1 MLEIQKK
8 FLSSFTLLL
17 YIYYSAD
24 ALYKIQLF
32 LIHDISLSFI
42 AKKTSVGSQEHKDI
56 YKVKTVVCYCYIS
69 TFLSILFNPSLV
81 LEVSKRF
88 TDVLETS

>member
-1 MLEIQKK
+1 MLEIQKNI
-8 FLSSFTLLL
+8 SVIVYPTL

-42 AKKTSVGSQEHKDI
+42 AKKKISVGSQDHTDI
-56 YKVKTVVCYCYIS
+56 YKVIT
-69 TFLSILFNPSLV
+69 
-81 LEVSKRF
+81 EVSIFVMYRSQDKRI
-88 TDVLETS
+88 

>member
-8 FLSSFTLLL
+8 YFCRRLPSF
-17 YIYYSAD
+17 YIYYSTD

-42 AKKTSVGSQEHKDI
+42 AKKISVGSQDQTDI
-56 YKVKTVVCYCYIS
+56 YKLITEEYQH
-69 TFLSILFNPSLV
+69 L
-81 LEVSKRF
+81 
-88 TDVLETS
+88 

>member
-42 AKKTSVGSQEHKDI
+42 AKKISVSSQDHTDI
-56 YKVKTVVCYCYIS
+56 YKVITEVS
-69 TFLSILFNPSLV
+69 TFLMYFLIVHKIKEYEKNYVVLDTILVYF
-81 LEVSKRF
+81 
-88 TDVLETS
+88 

>member
-1 MLEIQKK
+1 MLEIQKNI
-8 FLSSFTLLL
+8 SVIVYPTL

-42 AKKTSVGSQEHKDI
+42 AKKKISVGSQDHTDI
-56 YKVKTVVCYCYIS
+56 YSHNRGINICD
-69 TFLSILFNPSLV
+69 
-81 LEVSKRF
+81 VSF
-88 TDVLETS
+88 TR

>member
-42 AKKTSVGSQEHKDI
+42 AKKISVSSQDHTDI
-56 YKVKTVVCYCYIS
+56 YKVITELCNRGINIFDV
-69 TFLSILFNPSLV
+69 LFNRSQ
-81 LEVSKRF
+81 
-88 TDVLETS
+88 D